1 MKPSF
6 KIHDKKT
13 IVFLVCLVISIFL
26 WFLIKLSKE
35 YELNIEIP
43 VKLQNLPRDQIL
55 ISKSD
60 STINVRV
67 KDNGFDLIGTDLFG
81 ISTPIII
88 DVRKLHKRS
97 LRHGKTKA
105 YILTSSFDDLLQQQ
119 FNSASSISH
128 IKPDSIVLIFENEAH
143 KKVKIHAALTYTL
156 ASQFQLYQP
165 LQLWP
170 DSVVLF
176 GSTKEL
182 SKVDSISTEKLKLS
196 DLDTDINK
204 SIPLIIPE
212 NLKCENVV
220 TQLMIDVEKFTE
232 ASVQI
237 PIQHRF
243 TKDGQ
248 VKIFPKHIQI
258 KYAVSLK
265 DYHLIKPEQFQIMG
279 TEDSLSVGKL
289 NITLKEFP
297 DNVKIIDYT
306 PKVAEFIYIK

>member
-1 MKPSF
+1 
-6 KIHDKKT
+6 
-13 IVFLVCLVISIFL
+13 
-26 WFLIKLSKE
+26 
-35 YELNIEIP
+35 
-43 VKLQNLPRDQIL
+43 
-55 ISKSD
+55 
-60 STINVRV
+60 
-67 KDNGFDLIGTDLFG
+67 
-81 ISTPIII
+81 
-88 DVRKLHKRS
+88 
-97 LRHGKTKA
+97 
-105 YILTSSFDDLLQQQ
+105 
-119 FNSASSISH
+119 
-128 IKPDSIVLIFENEAH
+128 
-143 KKVKIHAALTYTL
+143 
-156 ASQFQLYQP
+156 
-165 LQLWP
+165 
-170 DSVVLF
+170 
-176 GSTKEL
+176 
-182 SKVDSISTEKLKLS
+182 LKLS

-265 DYHLIKPEQFQIMG
+265 DYHLIKPEQFQIIG

-306 PKVAEFIYIK
+306 PKVAEFIFIK